1 MVPVFESPNLILTG
15 WFSPLCSRRF
25 INRDQKPFFLKNV
38 ILTFLWSE
46 NLYPVH
52 PYRKAPS
59 GALMSTPMTIEYNM
73 SQFLSFLFTSLVS
86 WKEVGCSRCI
96 KGTVLTRLRQAY
108 WYFFTQMAE
117 ASLLSSRSCDVCQG
131 GSCSMHSM
139 QQLCKYSTG
148 MHYGRLPGSGSRS
161 KNRQKMHQ
169 KMHKLEEKHLFKILI
184 YFFK

>member
-96 KGTVLTRLRQAY
+96 KGTVWRDWDKLADIFLHKWRKLHSSP
-108 WYFFTQMAE
+108 AE
-117 ASLLSSRSCDVCQG
+117 VVMSVKVGHAVCTLCSSYANTVPVCI
-131 GSCSMHSM
+131 MEDF
-139 QQLCKYSTG
+139 LDPD
-148 MHYGRLPGSGSRS
+148 PGVKIAKKCTKKCINLK
-161 KNRQKMHQ
+161 KNIFLK
-169 KMHKLEEKHLFKILI
+169 F
-184 YFFK
+184 